1 MIESSALLKIVLS
14 TIFMK
19 TNDVASLL
27 DAADKIDE
35 FADEVIA
42 LFDTAYPESA
52 CNGQINPIWSKIITP
67 VLDDV
72 AGRVENEL
80 ERYLSLNSKHNQ
92 VLTMTNSFKRIQNN
106 VQNNSGGAAT
116 EIPRG
121 RCQNVGADRKETRED
136 NDKRRGSGNRNRGG
150 HIPAGSGIL
159 FGFQSHYNTP
169 DYQRLDTLII
179 R

>member
-1 MIESSALLKIVLS
+1 MIESLVLS
-14 TIFMK
+14 RTSLQNTFMK
-19 TNDVASLL
+19 TYELLYYLCTLPLPSNVASLL
-27 DAADKIDE
+27 RAADRIDE
-35 FADEVIA
+35 LADEIGA

-121 RCQNVGADRKETRED
+121 
-136 NDKRRGSGNRNRGG
+136 
-150 HIPAGSGIL
+150 
-159 FGFQSHYNTP
+159 
-169 DYQRLDTLII
+169 
-179 R
+179 